1 MTRTFLVD
9 LGSHTVKIGSVQT
22 AADRSSEDMFN
33 ASLLSDQEEEKTTV
47 EEAKCDEIP
56 NLKGWPKITS
66 LTQMVHK
73 YSQEIH
79 D

>member
-22 AADRSSEDMFN
+22 ATEESSEDMFN
-33 ASLLSDQEEEKTTV
+33 ASLLFEHAPEKTV
-47 EEAKCDEIP
+47 EEVKCDEIP

-66 LTQMVHK
+66 LTQMVNK
-73 YSQEIH
+73 YSQEIE